1 MTGNRLTQKTF
12 SITLKE
18 NVFCASHPAISE
30 ELPMPV
36 TLEEI
41 AKAAGFSVPTV
52 SRALTNS
59 SYPVSPATRQ
69 HIIEVAQALGYKPNL
84 AARSLRTDQTNTI
97 GIIVDDIL
105 SPFTPPIVRGIQDY
119 LKPFDYLG
127 LIVNSDWDP
136 EIEQDAINTLISRPV
151 DGIIFV
157 EYSHFAVND
166 TLEQSNKPYVFVHRL
181 FGSNIRNSVVPDDH
195 YGAALAVRHLIS
207 LGHRRIAY
215 INGPEGWHTSQRRLA
230 GYKDELTAHGLAIDP
245 RLIQPG
251 DWEFEGGYNAA
262 TNLLAL
268 NDLPTAVFAA
278 NDVMALGAICA
289 IQNAGL
295 TIPKDVAMVGYDNRD
310 FARIVRPKISTVSM
324 PVYEMGRT
332 AAELLLK
339 QIEDGRQAIDEIKI
353 KGSLSIRETCGAD
366 ESQRTPETVDLA
378 TVSRRVLLRKDPD
391 N

>member
-1 MTGNRLTQKTF
+1 MTSNRLTQKTF

-324 PVYEMGRT
+324 PFYEMGRT